1 MYELILADERDD
13 MALKEELGLKTDF
26 ASPAHEALLGIYYT
40 ASIMKKRADGF
51 FSQFGLTD
59 VQFNLMN
66 LLYYES
72 GSTHSTGSTRSP
84 QASSGQA
91 SSPHGGK
98 AHSTGSTLRPS
109 SGQAGSPQ
117 ASSPRLSSGQAG
129 QEGGLSQAQI
139 SDMMLVNRANITSL
153 VDRMEKA
160 ELVTRTA
167 HANDRRYNIIKL
179 TAKGKNLYTKVE
191 PHYLE
196 QVKKAMASLDAAELK
211 RITGMLEKVRRT
223 LRV

>member
-1 MYELILADERDD
+1 

-26 ASPAHEALLGIYYT
+26 ASPSHEALLSIYYT
-40 ASIMKKRADGF
+40 ASMMKKRADDF
-51 FSQFGLTD
+51 FGKFGLTD
-59 VQFNLMN
+59 VQFNLLN

-72 GSTHSTGSTRSP
+72 GSTSST
-84 QASSGQA
+84 SSGQA
-91 SSPHGGK
+91 SSPRGGK
-98 AHSTGSTLRPS
+98 AHSTS
-109 SGQAGSPQ
+109 S
-117 ASSPRLSSGQAG
+117 G

-167 HANDRRYNIIKL
+167 HAKDRRYNIIKL
-179 TAKGKNLYTKVE
+179 TSKGKNLYTKVE

-196 QVKKAMASLDAAELK
+196 QVKKAMSPLAAAELQK
-211 RITGMLEKVRRT
+211 LTTILEKVRRT
-223 LRV
+223 IRV

>member
-1 MYELILADERDD
+1 
-13 MALKEELGLKTDF
+13 MALKEELGLKKDF
-26 ASPAHEALLGIYYT
+26 ASPAHEALLSIYYT
-40 ASIMKKRADGF
+40 ASIMKKRADDF
-51 FSQFGLTD
+51 FGKFGLTD

-72 GSTHSTGSTRSP
+72 G
-84 QASSGQA
+84 
-91 SSPHGGK
+91 K
-98 AHSTGSTLRPS
+98 
-109 SGQAGSPQ
+109 
-117 ASSPRLSSGQAG
+117 
-129 QEGGLSQAQI
+129 EGGLSQAQI

-179 TAKGKNLYTKVE
+179 TSKGRNLYTKVE

-196 QVKKAMASLDAAELK
+196 QVKKVMSPLDAAELK

-223 LRV
+223 LQV

>member
-1 MYELILADERDD
+1 

-26 ASPAHEALLGIYYT
+26 ASPAHEALLNIYYT
-40 ASIMKKRADGF
+40 ASIMKKRADAF
-51 FSQFGLTD
+51 FGQFGLTD

-72 GSTHSTGSTRSP
+72 G
-84 QASSGQA
+84 
-91 SSPHGGK
+91 K
-98 AHSTGSTLRPS
+98 
-109 SGQAGSPQ
+109 
-117 ASSPRLSSGQAG
+117 
-129 QEGGLSQAQI
+129 EGGLSQAQI

-167 HANDRRYNIIKL
+167 HAKDRRYNIIKL
-179 TAKGKNLYTKVE
+179 TGKGKNLYTKVE

-196 QVKKAMASLDAAELK
+196 QIKKVMAPLDAADTRKLTT
-211 RITGMLEKVRRT
+211 ILEKVRKT
-223 LRV
+223 IGV

>member
-1 MYELILADERDD
+1 MCELILVDERND

-51 FSQFGLTD
+51 FGQFGLTD

-72 GSTHSTGSTRSP
+72 G
-84 QASSGQA
+84 
-91 SSPHGGK
+91 K
-98 AHSTGSTLRPS
+98 
-109 SGQAGSPQ
+109 
-117 ASSPRLSSGQAG
+117 
-129 QEGGLSQAQI
+129 EGGLSQAQI

-179 TAKGKNLYTKVE
+179 TSKGKNLYTKVE
-191 PHYLE
+191 PHYLK
-196 QVKKAMASLDAAELK
+196 QVKEAMAPLDAAELK
-211 RITGMLEKVRRT
+211 RMAGMLEKVRKT

>member
-1 MYELILADERDD
+1 LRFDNAHHPELSRWADERND
-13 MALKEELGLKTDF
+13 MGLKEELGLKTDF
-26 ASPAHEALLGIYYT
+26 ASPGHEALLGIYYT
-40 ASIMKKRADGF
+40 ASIMKKRADDF
-51 FSQFGLTD
+51 FGQFGLTD

-72 GSTHSTGSTRSP
+72 GST
-84 QASSGQA
+84 
-91 SSPHGGK
+91 
-98 AHSTGSTLRPS
+98 LRP
-109 SGQAGSPQ
+109 
-117 ASSPRLSSGQAG
+117 SSPRLSSGQAG

-160 ELVTRTA
+160 ELVSRTA

-179 TAKGKNLYTKVE
+179 TSKGKHLYTKVE

-196 QVKKAMASLDAAELK
+196 QVKEAMAPLDAAELK
-211 RITGMLEKVRRT
+211 KLAGMLEKVRRT

>member
-1 MYELILADERDD
+1 MG
-13 MALKEELGLKTDF
+13 LKEELGLKTDF
-26 ASPAHEALLGIYYT
+26 TSPAHEALLNIYYT
-40 ASIMKKRADGF
+40 ASIMKKRADDF
-51 FSQFGLTD
+51 FGQFGLTD
-59 VQFNLMN
+59 VQFNLIN

-72 GSTHSTGSTRSP
+72 G
-84 QASSGQA
+84 
-91 SSPHGGK
+91 K
-98 AHSTGSTLRPS
+98 
-109 SGQAGSPQ
+109 
-117 ASSPRLSSGQAG
+117 
-129 QEGGLSQAQI
+129 EGGLSQAQI

-179 TAKGKNLYTKVE
+179 TSKGKHLYTKVE

-211 RITGMLEKVRRT
+211 RLAGMLEKVRRT
-223 LRV
+223 LQV

>member
-1 MYELILADERDD
+1 MG
-13 MALKEELGLKTDF
+13 LKEELGLKTDF
-26 ASPAHEALLGIYYT
+26 ASPGHEALLNIYYT
-40 ASIMKKRADGF
+40 ASIMKKRADEF
-51 FSQFGLTD
+51 FGQFGLTD

-72 GSTHSTGSTRSP
+72 GSTGSPR
-84 QASSGQA
+84 
-91 SSPHGGK
+91 GGK
-98 AHSTGSTLRPS
+98 AHSTS
-109 SGQAGSPQ
+109 S
-117 ASSPRLSSGQAG
+117 G

-160 ELVTRTA
+160 ELVSRTA

-179 TAKGKNLYTKVE
+179 TSKGKNLYTKVE
-191 PHYLE
+191 PHYLK
-196 QVKKAMASLDAAELK
+196 QVKEAMAPLDAAELK
-211 RITGMLEKVRRT
+211 RIMGMLEKVRRT

>member
-1 MYELILADERDD
+1 MYELILVDERND

-51 FSQFGLTD
+51 FGQFGLTD

-72 GSTHSTGSTRSP
+72 G
-84 QASSGQA
+84 
-91 SSPHGGK
+91 K
-98 AHSTGSTLRPS
+98 
-109 SGQAGSPQ
+109 
-117 ASSPRLSSGQAG
+117 
-129 QEGGLSQAQI
+129 EGGLSQAQI

-153 VDRMEKA
+153 VDWMEKA

-179 TAKGKNLYTKVE
+179 TGKGKHLYLKVE

-196 QVKKAMASLDAAELK
+196 QVKEAMAPLDAAEIK
-211 RITGMLEKVRRT
+211 RLAGMLEKVRRT